1 MSDQG
6 GQPLTEEDLK
16 NMSEEE
22 LQELYL
28 KQYNDEMRQ
37 MRVEDL
43 IAQSMLTL
51 VNIGARRAGMV
62 PGAEDERDAVQ
73 LQKAIEAAKALLGF
87 VEAELGPDA
96 EQIRQ
101 AISQLQMAYV
111 QMQGGE
117 GTAAPAG
124 NPAADQGSDQPGPA
138 ESSGRLWVPGQ

>member
-28 KQYNDEMRQ
+28 QQYNAEMRQ

-43 IAQSMLTL
+43 IAQSMFTL
-51 VNIGARRAGMV
+51 VNIGVRRAGLV
-62 PGAEDERDAVQ
+62 PGAEDERDAAQ

-87 VEAELGPDA
+87 VESEMGEDA
-96 EQIRQ
+96 DQIRQ

-111 QMQGGE
+111 QIQGSE
-117 GTAAPAG
+117 GAAAPASDA
-124 NPAADQGSDQPGPA
+124 AADQAPDQPGPA